1 MKLAPRVLAGA
12 LVVEVPG
19 DASAREVL
27 ALPIYPEL
35 TEVQQRAIVAAI
47 ADFDSE

>member
-1 MKLAPRVLAGA
+1 VAEAA
-12 LVVEVPG
+12 SQEVI
-19 DASAREVL
+19 

-35 TEVQQRAIVAAI
+35 TEALQRTIVAAI